1 MRTADVIGL
10 GTAVPPFRVTQTEAA
25 TFASRLAGHD
35 QHEARRVAMLYR
47 WAGVKGRHLAVLDRA
62 PQGDESASD
71 VQSLFQEPSI
81 AAPDADHSA
90 PDEPRHGP
98 GTAARM
104 AFYAERAAPLAARAA
119 RAALDDAKTP
129 ARDITHL
136 VTVSCTGFVAPGI
149 DVALIRE
156 LDLCPCVERVHIGF
170 MGCQGALN
178 GLRVARALATTSPSA
193 RVLLTTV
200 ELCGLH
206 FQHSHDTDLIVADS
220 LFADGAGAVV
230 VCASQDEDERET
242 GLPWRMRASGAGLIP
257 DSLDCLTWNIGD
269 HGFAMTLS
277 PRVPALI
284 EQHLGPW
291 MRTWLTTQ
299 HLQIADIQSW
309 AIHPGGLRILSAA
322 EKALELDPVVS
333 RTSRDILSTFGNMSS
348 ATVLFVLQRLMA
360 EQAPRPCVALAFGPG
375 LSIEAALFT

>member
-1 MRTADVIGL
+1 
-10 GTAVPPFRVTQTEAA
+10 
-25 TFASRLAGHD
+25 
-35 QHEARRVAMLYR
+35 
-47 WAGVKGRHLAVLDRA
+47 
-62 PQGDESASD
+62 
-71 VQSLFQEPSI
+71 
-81 AAPDADHSA
+81 
-90 PDEPRHGP
+90 
-98 GTAARM
+98 
-104 AFYAERAAPLAARAA
+104 
-119 RAALDDAKTP
+119 
-129 ARDITHL
+129 
-136 VTVSCTGFVAPGI
+136 
-149 DVALIRE
+149 
-156 LDLCPCVERVHIGF
+156 
-170 MGCQGALN
+170 
-178 GLRVARALATTSPSA
+178 
-193 RVLLTTV
+193 
-200 ELCGLH
+200 
-206 FQHSHDTDLIVADS
+206 
-220 LFADGAGAVV
+220 
-230 VCASQDEDERET
+230 
-242 GLPWRMRASGAGLIP
+242 LPWRMRASGAGLIP